1 MVMTVKRVLSIMA
14 LTVMMVCLFMSV
26 EPAVALADNNT
37 YYGAD
42 SYGAYKLTYSGRRA
56 DIVLYP
62 SGDGYY
68 INLNYDIAAATAGFG
83 KAVLF
88 SNDVPNDMLI
98 VHIYDPLSDKLS
110 NFAVNDIKIYGNSVF
125 CFDGDSVFISDDKAP
140 GIIYRYSLDGRYQ
153 IIKLAKSRS
162 SIFRTSAF

>member
-56 DIVLYP
+56 DIDAALNEVAAYYPANIIERARAILYQQRKK
-62 SGDGYY
+62 YQY
-68 INLNYDIAAATAGFG
+68 
-83 KAVLF
+83 LF
-88 SNDVPNDMLI
+88 D
-98 VHIYDPLSDKLS
+98 
-110 NFAVNDIKIYGNSVF
+110 NSH
-125 CFDGDSVFISDDKAP
+125 
-140 GIIYRYSLDGRYQ
+140 
-153 IIKLAKSRS
+153 
-162 SIFRTSAF
+162 

>member
-1 MVMTVKRVLSIMA
+1 M
-14 LTVMMVCLFMSV
+14 
-26 EPAVALADNNT
+26 
-37 YYGAD
+37 
-42 SYGAYKLTYSGRRA
+42 
-56 DIVLYP
+56 
-62 SGDGYY
+62 
-68 INLNYDIAAATAGFG
+68 NYDIAAATAGFG